1 MKTPAR
7 PRRPAQL
14 DLFHPQPMRPLWRT
28 LPPEVKR
35 RVQSLL
41 ANLLKEHGLG
51 SPVRESG
58 KGASDE

>member
-1 MKTPAR
+1 
-7 PRRPAQL
+7 
-14 DLFHPQPMRPLWRT
+14 MRPPWRT

-35 RVQSLL
+35 RVRSLL
-41 ANLLKEHGLG
+41 AKLLEEHGLG

>member
-1 MKTPAR
+1 MQTPAR
-7 PRRPAQL
+7 PRCPVQL
-14 DLFHPQPMRPLWRT
+14 DLFQPQPMRPPWRT

-35 RVQSLL
+35 RVRSLL
-41 ANLLKEHGLG
+41 AKLLEEHGLG